1 VGLSGQSCVDEPFF
15 IFTTRVD
22 DNPPIRVFLGK
33 KKIKQ
38 RVIYIAQFATMVV
51 ADKTGLMTFSTKK
64 LNFQLVCFT

>member
-38 RVIYIAQFATMVV
+38 RVIYIAQFATLVV
-51 ADKTGLMTFSTKK
+51 ADKTGLMTFLTKK